1 MVLKTSRSKRA
12 IWIALLVGILL
23 MIPVGYRAWLDVS
36 AGGTLELGM
45 GQVKSFLVVDVLGKQ
60 ITQESIRGTLT
71 VVLNVPSI
79 CLNNQESQTN
89 IACLGVIQS
98 SDEIVNW
105 VDTNLKIKYSEDK
118 NPLSLL
124 ATSGGYIP
132 KDLSWTNIPESPK
145 EGHLVPN
152 GFGADMP
159 SVTVIDPWLNFVYSW
174 RLGQDFK
181 VEELKRVLS
190 RSVMDQYLGT
200 YLAKRTFMGPKRD
213 PK

>member
-1 MVLKTSRSKRA
+1 MVLKTTRSKRA
-12 IWIALLVGILL
+12 VWISLLVGILL
-23 MIPVGYRAWLDVS
+23 MIPVGYRAWLDIS

-45 GQVKSFLVVDVLGKQ
+45 GQVKPFLVADDLGKQ

-79 CLNNQESQTN
+79 CLNHSELKTN
-89 IACLGVIQS
+89 IDCPVVKQNA
-98 SDEIVNW
+98 DKIVTW

-124 ATSGGYIP
+124 ATSGGYVP
-132 KDLSWTNIPESPK
+132 SDTSWTRINESPK
-145 EGHLVPN
+145 EGHMVPT
-152 GFGADMP
+152 GFDEDTP
-159 SVTVIDPWLNFVYSW
+159 SVTVIDPWLNFVYAW
-174 RLGQDFK
+174 RLDKDFR